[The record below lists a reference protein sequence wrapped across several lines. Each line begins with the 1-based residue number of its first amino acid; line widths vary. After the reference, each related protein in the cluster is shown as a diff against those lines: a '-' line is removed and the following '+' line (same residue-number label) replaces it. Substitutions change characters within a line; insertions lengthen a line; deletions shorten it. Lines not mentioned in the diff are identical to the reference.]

1 MKRYDNSGVCH
12 AFAHAEP
19 GESGQ
24 SHNGNLFFQGNVL
37 YSYGSHYPVAIILDR
52 ENRVALFNADS
63 SSVTTE
69 ASTKT
74 RRAARC
80 RILRCI
86 AFHRLILLFQEC
98 ITAN

>member
-24 SHNGNLFFQGNVL
+24 SQNGNLYFHDRVL
-37 YSYGSHYPVAIILDR
+37 YSYGSHYPVAIIIDR

-69 ASTKT
+69 AKHKNRS
-74 RRAARC
+74 AARVV
-80 RILRCI
+80 
-86 AFHRLILLFQEC
+86 AFYVALHPV
-98 ITAN
+98 A